1 MYAYSTYIQSP
12 LEMREANTK
21 DLTLLI
27 LLSII
32 WGSAFFNIKIATYSY
47 EPFTLAL
54 VRVTFAS
61 IPLFLLCKIKKIRI
75 LAFSE
80 NWYWY
85 AIIGLCNIAI
95 PFVLIA
101 IGTAKINSYLA
112 AILMSTTPLSGSIL
126 AHFFTKDEKLS
137 YMKSLGVLIGF
148 SGIIL
153 LFFDKVIINSE
164 NYLYVLIT
172 ILGSTFYCIGGLL
185 TLKLKNRVN
194 ENVTTST
201 TLWSVIFL
209 LPFSIIFETPWNS
222 NPTLESTLSLLY
234 LGVIATGLAWLIRFR
249 ILTVNGLVF
258 QTQVAYLIPIFG
270 IIFGYF
276 LMDEVITWKVIAS
289 LVVILIGI
297 YIFKKNNKGLNK

>member
-1 MYAYSTYIQSP
+1 
-12 LEMREANTK
+12 MREANTF
-21 DLTLLI
+21 DLTLL
-27 LLSII
+27 LLLAII

-47 EPFTLAL
+47 DPITLAL
-54 VRVTFAS
+54 VRVIFAS
-61 IPLFLLCKIKKIRI
+61 VPLLLLCRIKNIKIE
-75 LAFSE
+75 AFSK
-80 NWYWY
+80 NWKSY
-85 AIIGLCNIAI
+85 ALIGLCNIAI

-101 IGTAKINSYLA
+101 IGTSKINSYLA

-126 AHFFTKDEKLS
+126 AHFFIKDEKLS
-137 YMKSLGVLIGF
+137 FLKSLGVIIGF

-153 LFFDKVIINSE
+153 LFFDKIIINSE
-164 NYLYVLIT
+164 NYIYALIT

-185 TLKLKNRVN
+185 TLKLRNKKN

-209 LPFSIIFETPWNS
+209 FPLSIVVETPWNS
-222 NPTLESTLSLLY
+222 SPTLISTLSLLY

-270 IIFGYF
+270 IVFGYF
-276 LMDEVITWKVIAS
+276 IMDEIITWRVLLS
-289 LVVILIGI
+289 LVIILLGI
-297 YIFKKNNKGLNK
+297 YIFKKNNKGLKK

>member
-1 MYAYSTYIQSP
+1 
-12 LEMREANTK
+12 MREANTF
-21 DLTLLI
+21 DLSLLI
-27 LLSII
+27 LLAVI
-32 WGSAFFNIKIATYSY
+32 WGSSFFNIKIATYSY
-47 EPFTLAL
+47 DPITLAL
-54 VRVTFAS
+54 VRVIFAS
-61 IPLFLLCKIKKIRI
+61 IPLLLICKLRKIKIE
-75 LAFSE
+75 AFTE
-80 NWYWY
+80 NWKWY
-85 AIIGLCNIAI
+85 ALIGLFNIAI

-137 YMKSLGVLIGF
+137 FYKSLGVLIGF
-148 SGIIL
+148 SGIVL
-153 LFFDKVIINSE
+153 LFFDKVVINSE
-164 NYLYVLIT
+164 NYIFALIT

-185 TLKLKNRVN
+185 TLKLKNKKN

-209 LPFSIIFETPWNS
+209 LPFSLIIESPWES
-222 NPTLESTLSLLY
+222 NPTLASTLSLLY
-234 LGVIATGLAWLIRFR
+234 LGVIATGFAWLIRFR

-276 LMDEVITWKVIAS
+276 LMDEIITWRVLLS
-289 LVVILIGI
+289 LVIILLGV
-297 YIFKKNNKGLNK
+297 YIFKKNNKG

>member
-1 MYAYSTYIQSP
+1 MK
-12 LEMREANTK
+12 EANAK
-21 DLTLLI
+21 DLSLLL

-54 VRVTFAS
+54 VRVVFAS
-61 IPLFLLCKIKKIRI
+61 IPLFLLCKFKKIKI
-75 LAFSE
+75 EAFNK
-80 NWYWY
+80 NWSWY
-85 AIIGLCNIAI
+85 AAIGLCNIAI

-126 AHFFTKDEKLS
+126 AHLFTKDEKLS
-137 YMKSLGVLIGF
+137 YLKSLGILIGF

-153 LFFDKVIINSE
+153 LFFDKVIINSN
-164 NYLYVLIT
+164 NYVYALIT

-185 TLKLKNRVN
+185 TIKLKNKVN

-209 LPFSIIFETPWNS
+209 LPFSLILEAPWNS
-222 NPTLESTLSLLY
+222 SPTLQSTVSLLY

-276 LMDEVITWKVIAS
+276 LMDEVITWRVLLS

-297 YIFKKNNKGLNK
+297 YIFKKNNKN

>member
-1 MYAYSTYIQSP
+1 
-12 LEMREANTK
+12 MREANTF
-21 DLTLLI
+21 DLSLLI
-27 LLSII
+27 LLAII
-32 WGSAFFNIKIATYSY
+32 WGSSFFNIKIATYSY
-47 EPFTLAL
+47 DPITLAL
-54 VRVTFAS
+54 VRVIFAS
-61 IPLFLLCKIKKIRI
+61 VPLLILCKMSKIKIE
-75 LAFSE
+75 AFGKNW
-80 NWYWY
+80 NWY
-85 AIIGLCNIAI
+85 ALIGLCNIAI

-137 YMKSLGVLIGF
+137 YMKSFGVLIGF
-148 SGIIL
+148 SGIVL
-153 LFFDKVIINSE
+153 LFFDKVIINNE
-164 NYLYVLIT
+164 NYIYALIT

-185 TLKLKNRVN
+185 TLKLKNKKN

-209 LPFSIIFETPWNS
+209 SPFSLILEKPWES
-222 NPTLESTLSLLY
+222 SPTLESTLSLLY

-270 IIFGYF
+270 IFFGYF

-297 YIFKKNNKGLNK
+297 YIFKKNNKG

>member
-1 MYAYSTYIQSP
+1 
-12 LEMREANTK
+12 MREANTF
-21 DLTLLI
+21 DLSLLI
-27 LLSII
+27 LLALI
-32 WGSAFFNIKIATYSY
+32 WGSSFFNIKIATYSY
-47 EPFTLAL
+47 DPITLAL
-54 VRVTFAS
+54 VRVIFAS
-61 IPLFLLCKIKKIRI
+61 IPLLIICKISDIKIE
-75 LAFSE
+75 AFSQNW
-80 NWYWY
+80 NWY
-85 AIIGLCNIAI
+85 ALIGLCNIAI

-126 AHFFTKDEKLS
+126 AHLFTKDEKLS
-137 YMKSLGVLIGF
+137 YLKSLGVLIGF
-148 SGIIL
+148 SGIVL

-164 NYLYVLIT
+164 NYIYALIT

-185 TLKLKNRVN
+185 TLRLKNEKN

-209 LPFSIIFETPWNS
+209 LPFSLIFETPWES
-222 NPTLESTLSLLY
+222 SPTLISTLSLLY
-234 LGVIATGLAWLIRFR
+234 LGVVATGFAWLIRFR

-276 LMDEVITWKVIAS
+276 LMDEIITWRVLVS
-289 LVVILIGI
+289 LVIILFGI
-297 YIFKKNNKGLNK
+297 YIFKINNKGKK

>member
-1 MYAYSTYIQSP
+1 
-12 LEMREANTK
+12 MREANTK
-21 DLTLLI
+21 DLSLLL

-54 VRVTFAS
+54 VRVIFAS
-61 IPLFLLCKIKKIRI
+61 IPLFLLCKFKRI
-75 LAFSE
+75 NIEAFGNNW
-80 NWYWY
+80 NWY
-85 AIIGLCNIAI
+85 ALIGLCNIAI

-101 IGTAKINSYLA
+101 IGTSKINSYLA

-126 AHFFTKDEKLS
+126 AHLFTKNEKLS
-137 YMKSLGVLIGF
+137 YLKSLGVLIGF
-148 SGIIL
+148 SGIVL

-164 NYLYVLIT
+164 NYLYALIT

-185 TLKLKNRVN
+185 TLKLKNKIN

-209 LPFSIIFETPWNS
+209 LPFSLMLESPWNS
-222 NPTLESTLSLLY
+222 NPTLQSTLSLLY

-276 LMDEVITWKVIAS
+276 LMDEVLTWKVILS
-289 LVVILIGI
+289 LVIILFGI
-297 YIFKKNNKGLNK
+297 YIFKKNNKIKVN

>member
-1 MYAYSTYIQSP
+1 
-12 LEMREANTK
+12 MREANTF
-21 DLTLLI
+21 DFSLLI
-27 LLSII
+27 LLAII
-32 WGSAFFNIKIATYSY
+32 WGSSFFNIKLATYSY
-47 EPFTLAL
+47 EPITLAL
-54 VRVTFAS
+54 VRVIFAS
-61 IPLFLLCKIKKIRI
+61 IPLLILCKIKNIYI
-75 LAFSE
+75 EAFTK
-80 NWYWY
+80 NWKPY
-85 AIIGLCNIAI
+85 ALIGLCNIAI

-126 AHFFTKDEKLS
+126 AHIFTKDEKLS
-137 YMKSLGVLIGF
+137 FLKSLGVLIGF

-164 NYLYVLIT
+164 NYLYALIT

-185 TLKLKNRVN
+185 TLKLRNKKN

-209 LPFSIIFETPWNS
+209 LPFSLIFETPWNS
-222 NPTLESTLSLLY
+222 NPTMSATLSLLY
-234 LGVIATGLAWLIRFR
+234 LGIVATGLAWLIRFR

-270 IIFGYF
+270 VLFGYF
-276 LMDEVITWKVIAS
+276 LMDEIITWRVLLS
-289 LVVILIGI
+289 LVIILFGI
-297 YIFKKNNKGLNK
+297 HIFKKNNKGIKVNGNRVN

>member
-1 MYAYSTYIQSP
+1 
-12 LEMREANTK
+12 MREASTK
-21 DLTLLI
+21 DLFLLL

-54 VRVTFAS
+54 VRVIFAS
-61 IPLFLLCKIKKIRI
+61 IPLFLLCKLKRIKIE
-75 LAFSE
+75 AFSKNW
-80 NWYWY
+80 NWY
-85 AIIGLCNIAI
+85 ALIGLCNIAI

-126 AHFFTKDEKLS
+126 AHLFTKNEKLS
-137 YMKSLGVLIGF
+137 VLKSLGVLIGF
-148 SGIIL
+148 SGIVL
-153 LFFDKVIINSE
+153 LFFDKVIINSN
-164 NYLYVLIT
+164 NYIYALIT

-185 TLKLKNRVN
+185 TLKLKNKVN

-209 LPFSIIFETPWNS
+209 LPFSLIFEAPWNS
-222 NPTLESTLSLLY
+222 SPSLQSTLSLLY
-234 LGVIATGLAWLIRFR
+234 LGIIATGLAWLIRFR

-276 LMDEVITWKVIAS
+276 LMDEVITWRVILS
-289 LVVILIGI
+289 LVVILVGI
-297 YIFKKNNKGLNK
+297 YIFKKNNKNLN

>member
-1 MYAYSTYIQSP
+1 
-12 LEMREANTK
+12 MREANTK
-21 DLTLLI
+21 DLFLLI
-27 LLSII
+27 LLAVI

-47 EPFTLAL
+47 DPFTLAL
-54 VRVTFAS
+54 VRVCFAS
-61 IPLFLLCKIKKIRI
+61 ILLYLLCKFKNIKIE
-75 LAFSE
+75 AFGK
-80 NWYWY
+80 NWNWY

-126 AHFFTKDEKLS
+126 AHFFTKNEKLS
-137 YMKSLGVLIGF
+137 YLKSLGVIIGF

-153 LFFDKVIINSE
+153 LFFDELIINSD
-164 NYLYVLIT
+164 NYPYVLVT

-185 TLKLKNRVN
+185 TLKLKNKINV
-194 ENVTTST
+194 NVTTST

-209 LPFSIIFETPWNS
+209 LPFSLFFETPWNS
-222 NPTLESTLSLLY
+222 SPSLESTLSLFY
-234 LGVIATGLAWLIRFR
+234 LGVVATGLAWLIRFR

-276 LMDEVITWKVIAS
+276 LMDEIITWKVLIS
-289 LVVILIGI
+289 LVVILLGI
-297 YIFKKNNKGLNK
+297 YIFKKNNKG

>member
-1 MYAYSTYIQSP
+1 
-12 LEMREANTK
+12 MREANTL
-21 DLTLLI
+21 DLSLLI
-27 LLSII
+27 LLAII
-32 WGSAFFNIKIATYSY
+32 WGSSFFNIKIATYSY
-47 EPFTLAL
+47 DPITLAL
-54 VRVTFAS
+54 VRVMFAS
-61 IPLFLLCKIKKIRI
+61 IPLLILCKISKIKI
-75 LAFSE
+75 EAFSQ
-80 NWYWY
+80 NWNWY

-126 AHFFTKDEKLS
+126 AHFFTKNEKLS
-137 YMKSLGVLIGF
+137 YLKSLGVLIGF

-153 LFFDKVIINSE
+153 LFFDKVIINSQ
-164 NYLYVLIT
+164 NYMYALIT

-185 TLKLKNRVN
+185 TLKLKNKKN

-209 LPFSIIFETPWNS
+209 LPFSFILETPWNS
-222 NPTLESTLSLLY
+222 SPTLASTLSLLY

-276 LMDEVITWKVIAS
+276 LMDEIITWKVIVS

-297 YIFKKNNKGLNK
+297 YIFKKNNKG

>member
-1 MYAYSTYIQSP
+1 
-12 LEMREANTK
+12 MREANTF
-21 DLTLLI
+21 DLSLLI
-27 LLSII
+27 LLAVI
-32 WGSAFFNIKIATYSY
+32 WGSSFFNIKIATYSY
-47 EPFTLAL
+47 DPITLAL
-54 VRVTFAS
+54 VRVIFAS
-61 IPLFLLCKIKKIRI
+61 IPLLILCKLSGIKID
-75 LAFSE
+75 AFNKNW
-80 NWYWY
+80 NWY
-85 AIIGLCNIAI
+85 ALIGLFNIAI

-137 YMKSLGVLIGF
+137 FFKSLGVLIGF
-148 SGIIL
+148 SGIVL

-164 NYLYVLIT
+164 NYIYALIT

-185 TLKLKNRVN
+185 TLKLKNEKN

-201 TLWSVIFL
+201 TIWSVIFL
-209 LPFSIIFETPWNS
+209 LPCSVIIETPWNS
-222 NPTLESTLSLLY
+222 NPTWISTFSLLY

-276 LMDEVITWKVIAS
+276 LMDEIITWRVLLS
-289 LVVILIGI
+289 LVIILLGI
-297 YIFKKNNKGLNK
+297 YIFKKNNKGLK

>member
-1 MYAYSTYIQSP
+1 
-12 LEMREANTK
+12 MRAANSF
-21 DLTLLI
+21 DLLLLVI
-27 LLSII
+27 LAII

-54 VRVTFAS
+54 VRVMFAS
-61 IPLFLLCKIKKIRI
+61 APLILLCKFKRIKIE
-75 LAFSE
+75 AFSK
-80 NWYWY
+80 NWKLY
-85 AIIGLCNIAI
+85 ALIGLCNISI

-101 IGTAKINSYLA
+101 IGTSMINSYLA

-126 AHFFTKDEKLS
+126 AHFFLKDEKLS
-137 YMKSLGVLIGF
+137 VPKSLGVLIGF
-148 SGIIL
+148 SGIVL
-153 LFFDKVIINSE
+153 LFFDKVIINSD
-164 NYLYVLIT
+164 NYLYALIT

-185 TLKLKNRVN
+185 TLKLKDKKN

-209 LPFSIIFETPWNS
+209 LPFSLIIETPWNAS
-222 NPTLESTLSLLY
+222 PTLASTISLLY
-234 LGVIATGLAWLIRFR
+234 LGVVATGFAWLIRFR

-276 LMDEVITWKVIAS
+276 LMDEIITWRVLLS
-289 LVVILIGI
+289 LVIILTGI
-297 YIFKKNNKGLNK
+297 YIFKKNNLKDK

>member
-1 MYAYSTYIQSP
+1 
-12 LEMREANTK
+12 MREANSF
-21 DLTLLI
+21 DLFLLI
-27 LLSII
+27 FLAVI

-47 EPFTLAL
+47 DPITLAL
-54 VRVTFAS
+54 VRVVFAS
-61 IPLFLLCKIKKIRI
+61 VPLLVLCKIKKIKI
-75 LAFSE
+75 EAFTK
-80 NWYWY
+80 NWRMF
-85 AIIGLCNIAI
+85 ALIGLTNIAI

-112 AILMSTTPLSGSIL
+112 AMLMSTTPLSGSIL
-126 AHFFTKDEKLS
+126 AHFFIKDEKLS
-137 YMKSLGVLIGF
+137 LLKSLGVLIGF

-153 LFFDKVIINSE
+153 LFFDRIVINND
-164 NYLYVLIT
+164 NYIYALIT

-185 TLKLKNRVN
+185 TLKLKDKKN

-209 LPFSIIFETPWNS
+209 LPFSLILETPWNS
-222 NPTLESTLSLLY
+222 NPTLASTISLLY

-249 ILTVNGLVF
+249 ILTSNGLVF

-276 LMDEVITWKVIAS
+276 LMDEIITWKVLFS
-289 LVVILIGI
+289 LVIILIGI
-297 YIFKKNNKGLNK
+297 YIFKKNNKGNKI